1 MTKKELNK
9 LKKSLPKGY
18 RDLIAAKCDC
28 SSGLV
33 DIVLSGT
40 RKNIQI
46 ITEAIDLALS
56 HKVLIDELSDKIKS
70 L

>member
-18 RDLIAAKCDC
+18 RDMLAETCEC
-28 SSGLV
+28 STGLV
-33 DIVLSGT
+33 DMVLAGT

-46 ITEAIDLALS
+46 ITAAIDLALS
-56 HKVLIDELSDKIKS
+56 HKVMIEELSEKIKS